1 MRIMSVICS
10 GIGTRDT
17 FVSNKLTK
25 FGRCDSQTIALI
37 NLKKTSLIDSLT
49 HRGNYK
55 EMLSH
60 LKMMMTIMMVVNMMV
75 MIMMVVVI
83 MVEKLYC

>member
-1 MRIMSVICS
+1 M
-10 GIGTRDT
+10 
-17 FVSNKLTK
+17 
-25 FGRCDSQTIALI
+25 I

-60 LKMMMTIMMVVNMMV
+60 LKMMMVTMMVVNMMV

-83 MVEKLYC
+83 MVEKSYC